1 MIAIPSPSGP
11 VPRRTTTVAVAVAT
25 LLVLFL
31 GLSVSSSS
39 ASEHTEVTGEYGKEG
54 PASTGVGQGCH
65 LAYNSAAGDLYLS
78 SEGEIFGL
86 SVTPGTATP
95 LGGNFPVSAGISTYC
110 GDPDM
115 EVDNSGSGNIYAVQ
129 SGGQIYG
136 WHANGTPLGSPW
148 PVSVPGEGETCG
160 VDVSATGEV
169 WGGNYTQQ
177 KIFKYTAAG
186 AANGSI
192 NVGFSFCKFAIDHA
206 NGDIF
211 VAPYDSGEIVKFTAE
226 SGYGTK
232 VNFPRSGSGDPGLAV
247 NGAEHKLYVGNN
259 TSIVK
264 VYDTET
270 GGLVE
275 EVNLG
280 AGGGQGIAV
289 DEGTDT
295 LFVTVGSGSTGV
307 IKEYL
312 GLTTPKATTG
322 EPIGNSEVSGTAN
335 PNGVGPITECYFEY
349 GLTTAYG
356 SRQNCAQPTPIS
368 SEETVTANLP
378 GLTGEE
384 TYHYRLVLTN
394 GEPHVIGRGGD
405 KTIIPHN
412 VKGLM
417 TEAATEITQE
427 SATLNASFEGT
438 GEDTHYYFE
447 WGQSTQYGH
456 QTAIPPGEDA
466 GTTTG
471 HTAIS
476 SPVSGLSPGVTYHY
490 RVVGENSIGVSKA
503 QDKTFKTYE
512 LPSIESF
519 TTKNISAHAAE
530 VDANINPHG
539 FETEYFVE
547 YGPAVSYGSIAP
559 IPSGEIPA
567 GSGSQPV
574 AVQLTGLE
582 GVTYHFRVVATNRWG
597 TTRTGDQTFN
607 FYPPPCP
614 NATIRQQTGSQ
625 YLPDCRAYE
634 LVSPGEAGGV
644 TLRNAPWA
652 PDPLATNPARFAFG
666 GELGALPGA
675 NASNSLSVDTY
686 IATRTAN
693 GWESHYVGVPGSMAL
708 GDSSPLPNQDFSR
721 FFDFLEGEGF
731 EGVKQP
737 LDNVPYIWDSEG
749 NFVERWPA
757 TFESVAGA
765 LETEGAWQPSPDFS
779 HLAFSSR
786 NAVFAEGGQTAVP
799 GSAYDYNVA
808 THSTQLISLTASG
821 APIPQQPG
829 NAASTHEFIHFPGNS
844 LDFDNETNE
853 AKKGHPAVASPAV
866 STDGSHIL
874 MSTSS
879 APAGYFT
886 RPIPPTVLYMR
897 VNDAVTYEVSQGH
910 AVNYVGMTADG
921 SKVFFTSQERLTPED
936 TDSSVDLYM
945 WSEAGN
951 KLTLISKGPE
961 GTNNAGNSDAC
972 TASWTANCNIIPV
985 QGTAA
990 SDNAIAAETGEI
1002 YFYSPE
1008 QLEGSKGVPD
1018 QENLYVYREGR
1029 PQFVATLSPITLP
1042 EGHTGPISRIQVAPN
1057 GEHAAFL
1064 TGSRLTSY
1072 QNNAFEEMYTYEPA
1086 SGKILCASC
1095 IPNGEPPHA
1104 DVAASK
1110 AGLFMA
1116 NDGRAFFQTTDPLV
1130 AQDTNREADVYEYV
1144 EGRPQLITSGTGT
1157 HGLTHGGIGGNGN
1170 RGEEGLAGVSA
1181 NGVNVYFS
1189 AREELVAQDK
1199 NGAFL
1204 AFYDART
1211 GGGFRYEPPL
1221 APCEAADECHGEGSS
1236 APTPPTISSAAGL
1249 NERGNAPNPK
1259 KHRKKHKKK
1268 SNKKHHKHKKAT
1280 KRADRRNAGGHGKG
1294 GNHA

>member
-1 MIAIPSPSGP
+1 MNAKTVDCSRPDAM
-11 VPRRTTTVAVAVAT
+11 RRTVVVVAVAAV
-25 LLVLFL
+25 LVLLL
-31 GLSVSSSS
+31 GPCASPSL

-54 PASTGVGQGCH
+54 PASTGIGGGCH
-65 LAYNSAAGDLYLS
+65 LAYNSAAGDLYLAS
-78 SEGEIFGL
+78 DGRIYGL
-86 SVTPGTATP
+86 AVTPGTATP
-95 LGGNFPVSAGISTYC
+95 LGGNFPVSAGISTGC

-136 WHANGTPLGSPW
+136 WHANGTPLGAPW
-148 PVSVPGEGETCG
+148 PITVPGEGETCG
-160 VDVSATGEV
+160 VDVAANGEV
-169 WGGNYTQQ
+169 WGGNYSQR
-177 KIFKYTAAG
+177 KIFKFTAAG
-186 AANGSI
+186 TANGSI
-192 NVGFSFCKFAIDHA
+192 SVGFSFCKFAIDRA
-206 NGDIF
+206 DGDIF
-211 VAPYDSGEIVKFTAE
+211 VAPYDGGEIVKFTAE
-226 SGYGTK
+226 SGYTTQVK
-232 VNFPRSGSGDPGLAV
+232 FPASGSGDPGLAV

-259 TSIVK
+259 NSSTVK

-280 AGGGQGIAV
+280 AAGGGGIAV

-295 LFVTVGSGSTGV
+295 LFVSVGSGSTGV

-356 SRQNCAQPTPIS
+356 SRQNCAQSTPIS

-394 GEPHVIGRGGD
+394 GQPHVIGRGGD

-412 VKGLM
+412 VKGLF

-438 GEDTHYYFE
+438 NEDTHYYFE

-456 QTAIPPGEDA
+456 RTATPPGEDA
-466 GTTTG
+466 GATTG
-471 HTAIS
+471 HTTIS
-476 SPVSGLSPGVTYHY
+476 SPIAGLSPGVTYHY
-490 RVVGENSIGVSKA
+490 RAVAENSIGISKA

-547 YGPAVSYGSIAP
+547 YGPSVSYGSIAP
-559 IPSGEIPA
+559 VPNGTLPA
-567 GSGSQPV
+567 GATSQAV
-574 AVQLTGLE
+574 AVQLTGLQ
-582 GVTYHFRVVATNRWG
+582 GVTYHFRVVAINRWG

-607 FYPPPCP
+607 FFPPPCP

-644 TLRNAPWA
+644 TLRNASWA

-708 GDSSPLPNQDFSR
+708 GDSSPLPNQTFTR
-721 FFDFLEGEGF
+721 FFNFLEGAGF

-737 LDNVPYIWDSEG
+737 LNNIPYIWDAEG
-749 NFVERWPA
+749 NLVERWPA
-757 TFESVAGA
+757 NFESVQGA
-765 LETEGAWQPSPDFS
+765 LEAEGAWQPSPDFS
-779 HLAFSSR
+779 HLAFSTR
-786 NAVFAEGGQTAVP
+786 NAVFAEGGQTTVP

-808 THSTQLISLTASG
+808 THSTQLISLTANG
-821 APIPQQPG
+821 TPIPQQPG
-829 NAASTHEFIHFPGNS
+829 NAASTHEFIQFPGNR
-844 LDFDNETNE
+844 LDFNNETNE
-853 AKKGHPAVASPAV
+853 ARKGHPAVAGPAV
-866 STDGSHIL
+866 STNGSHIL

-879 APAGYFT
+879 APVGFFT
-886 RPIPPTVLYMR
+886 HPTPPTVLYMR

-921 SKVFFTSQERLTPED
+921 KEVFFTSQERLTPED

-951 KLTLISKGPE
+951 TLTLISKGPE

-972 TASWTANCNIIPV
+972 AASWTTNCNIVPV

-990 SDNAIAAETGEI
+990 TDNAIAAESGEI

-1008 QLEGSKGVPD
+1008 QLEGSKGIPN

-1029 PQFVATLSPITLP
+1029 PRFVATLSPITLP
-1042 EGHTGPISRIQVAPN
+1042 EGHTGPISRIQVSPN

-1064 TGSRLTSY
+1064 TRSRLTSY
-1072 QNNAFEEMYTYEPA
+1072 QNNGLEEMYTYEPA

-1104 DVAASK
+1104 DVTASK

-1116 NDGRAFFQTTDPLV
+1116 NDGRTFFQTTDALV
-1130 AQDTNREADVYEYV
+1130 SQDTNQGTDVYEYV

-1157 HGLTHGGIGGNGN
+1157 RGSAGGLGSNGN
-1170 RGEEGLAGVSA
+1170 IGEEGLAGVSA

-1204 AFYDART
+1204 TFYDART
-1211 GGGFRYEPPL
+1211 GGGFSYEPPL

-1236 APTPPTISSAAGL
+1236 APPPPSISSAARLG
-1249 NERGNAPNPK
+1249 EGGNAPNPK
-1259 KHRKKHKKK
+1259 QKKQKKKKHKGKKQNPKQKK
-1268 SNKKHHKHKKAT
+1268 SKKSTH
-1280 KRADRRNAGGHGKG
+1280 RVNHGKG